1 MGDSVS
7 TNPVQVHMIGT
18 DCCQNRMI
26 TMRKTI
32 YPRAKLFIKKS
43 LSVSTWIYDGQV
55 TFPVFGGV
63 LSMTI
68 VPVAFWVTSPTEFS
82 AHTLIMLGF
91 PVCTFNDVIKKK
103 MYCKSRSYY
112 IYLFKYYFFC

>member
-1 MGDSVS
+1 MPPEKTESSPLEVPIIMWNSLMGDSVS

-32 YPRAKLFIKKS
+32 YPRANLLIKKS
-43 LSVSTWIYDGQV
+43 LCVSTWIYDGQV

-68 VPVAFWVTSPTEFS
+68 VPVAF
-82 AHTLIMLGF
+82 
-91 PVCTFNDVIKKK
+91 
-103 MYCKSRSYY
+103 
-112 IYLFKYYFFC
+112 